1 MGLTKRSQNPGA
13 MRRAGGGAKGR
24 LRREAF
30 TPETFGVNASRLL
43 ALTDSALQAIWLD
56 VFWRFFIERSLS
68 CVLH

>member
-1 MGLTKRSQNPGA
+1 MPAEGR
-13 MRRAGGGAKGR
+13 KGD
-24 LRREAF
+24 LGEAF

-43 ALTDSALQAIWLD
+43 ALTDSALQAMWLD

>member
-1 MGLTKRSQNPGA
+1 MGVDEEEPESRIQEPG
-13 MRRAGGGAKGR
+13 
-24 LRREAF
+24 
-30 TPETFGVNASRLL
+30 GVPAEGRLL